1 MVCDAGEKYF
11 APTLIGGVGADWH
24 GCEQV
29 CGIAGS
35 DSREK
40 YFARTLAD
48 GVGADGTGCEQVCGG
63 DGLRY
68 GRKIFRPY
76 IDWWCWGL
84 RVGL

>member
-35 DSREK
+35 DSGEK
-40 YFARTLAD
+40 YFGCTLSCAL
-48 GVGADGTGCEQVCGG
+48 GGRAIKYITHVGDRLTMRQPSAQ
-63 DGLRY
+63 GL
-68 GRKIFRPY
+68 
-76 IDWWCWGL
+76 
-84 RVGL
+84 